1 MQLKDRFFKRPSLFQ
16 QMLNQDWLYSSI
28 LKSTDFVALLGGL
41 LFILSTLLQK
51 VMTLIEQ
58 YNSKSD

>member
-1 MQLKDRFFKRPSLFQ
+1 MQLKDRFFKRSSLFQ